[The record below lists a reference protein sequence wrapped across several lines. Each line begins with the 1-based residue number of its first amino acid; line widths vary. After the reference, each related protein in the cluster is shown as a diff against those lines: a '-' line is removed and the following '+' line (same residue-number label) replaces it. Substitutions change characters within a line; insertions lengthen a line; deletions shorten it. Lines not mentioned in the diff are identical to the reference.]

1 MARRKKFVVIST
13 SLRSLLPRVARLHL
27 ATKGILTTII
37 INDSTTTGLLLHD
50 NKSHRS
56 RLDRFKTKEIISIPY
71 MGTMSSSPSPSPS
84 PLLSLPAELL
94 AAIFAN
100 LSRED
105 LYVVNLTSKF
115 CRQLAAPLIWKHVD
129 LVDCRAVT
137 SPVTG
142 QRIVSYGPGSA
153 SHSGRGIPAGASVS
167 GDEHDDMPIIKKL
180 WVLATY
186 VDFFSSCWNLR
197 LALMRC

>member
-1 MARRKKFVVIST
+1 MLSSAQAFGHYCLVSLACTSPQSAYSPLSSSTDQPQLAYCSTTIRATEANLT
-13 SLRSLLPRVARLHL
+13 SL
-27 ATKGILTTII
+27 KQ
-37 INDSTTTGLLLHD
+37 
-50 NKSHRS
+50 K
-56 RLDRFKTKEIISIPY
+56 ISSQNPY
-71 MGTMSSSPSPSPS
+71 MGTMSSFPSPSPS

-115 CRQLAAPLIWKHVD
+115 CRQLAAPLIWKQVD

-186 VDFFSSCWNLR
+186 VDLLFLLLELASCFD
-197 LALMRC
+197 